1 MTASARACDATAFE
15 ALAALLAYPR
25 PDYRAR
31 LAACR
36 EALRTGGADAIGHLE
51 AFASRVDGLTL
62 EQLQERFTGT
72 FDLNPACTLDVGWHL
87 FGDAPER
94 GALMVALREDQ
105 ERAGVSHTGE
115 LPDHLTSVLALMGR
129 AEPARAAAL
138 AALAAPVIE
147 AVHRALAG
155 RGSPYA
161 HLLAAVHAVVDGIGA
176 EADQEVTRR

>member
-87 FGDAPER
+87 FGEQYER
-94 GALMVALREDQ
+94 GAFLVEMREALR
-105 ERAGVSHTGE
+105 AHGVPESVE
-115 LPDHLTSVLALMGR
+115 LADHLTHLLMLLGR
-129 AEPARAAAL
+129 LDGARAADL
-138 AALAAPVIE
+138 AS
-147 AVHRALAG
+147 RALEPALERVLSSLAG
-155 RGSPYA
+155 TGNPFEPLLRATSVMVA
-161 HLLAAVHAVVDGIGA
+161 HAG
-176 EADQEVTRR
+176 TPSS